1 MQRKRL
7 SMQGR
12 LLPLL
17 PLLFGSASG
26 FLPQAARAG
35 HQQARVRH
43 SRYYKL
49 GAGSQPEVFDNLPAK
64 HSLEKYKE
72 VIRKTCYK
80 IQFLHIEVHCAHSKH
95 TCTRSACFLIICS

>member
-1 MQRKRL
+1 
-7 SMQGR
+7 MQGK

-26 FLPQAARAG
+26 FLPHGASTGA
-35 HQQARVRH
+35 QQARLRH

-72 VIRKTCYK
+72 VLGFQTCYY
-80 IQFLHIEVHCAHSKH
+80 I
-95 TCTRSACFLIICS
+95 